1 MLLIG
6 IIGGLLGYFYTA
18 RPIRLVA
25 RRGLGELAIFLTF
38 GPLLTLGAL
47 FAISSNTVE
56 LFSPEFYKA
65 IYIGIPFGFLTT
77 NILYINQF
85 PDTNSDAKTGK
96 NHLNEIW
103 ENLEVYFHGGV
114 SFNPYKK
121 EFNNVISNPDFK
133 YYEIYN
139 ASEGF
144 FAIQDSNDR
153 NDLLLML
160 DYGIFYEFIEING
173 MKQSEK
179 IIDLSQVEIGKN
191 YYSS

>member
-1 MLLIG
+1 MSKWDEKIDA
-6 IIGGLLGYFYTA
+6 IIEGTLNEDV
-18 RPIRLVA
+18 RS
-25 RRGLGELAIFLTF
+25 LA
-38 GPLLTLGAL
+38 GVPSWMLTL
-47 FAISSNTVE
+47 
-56 LFSPEFYKA
+56 
-65 IYIGIPFGFLTT
+65 
-77 NILYINQF
+77 INKLLE
-85 PDTNSDAKTGK
+85 KTGK

-114 SFNPYKK
+114 SFNPYRR
-121 EFNNVISNPDFK
+121 EFNNIISNPDFK

-179 IIDLSQVEIGKN
+179 IIDLSQVEVGKN
-191 YYSS
+191 YALLITTNSGLWRYKIGDTVEFTSLLILLE